1 MSNFLKDHPEDYSF
15 IVKSRAVE
23 GGEFRPFA
31 IANCTD
37 CGLEH
42 AMRGKANDPIHPVA
56 VRKYFVKLGWD
67 FDENNKRR
75 CVCPS
80 CITIRRQ
87 KRKGESPK
95 GNNVVSITVNP
106 STAAPPSRTVLSVVE
121 REKLR
126 EVLQGIFDAPA
137 GLYIEKSDAIVAK
150 ELNMPMAL
158 VVQYRELAFGP
169 LKSVPELEA
178 LAARIDEVE
187 KSIRGLSDA
196 SETWQKNVTA
206 KGLELQEILESL
218 RRQVKDA
225 YAKLGLPQ

>member
-1 MSNFLKDHPEDYSF
+1 
-15 IVKSRAVE
+15 
-23 GGEFRPFA
+23 
-31 IANCTD
+31 
-37 CGLEH
+37 
-42 AMRGKANDPIHPVA
+42 
-56 VRKYFVKLGWD
+56 
-67 FDENNKRR
+67 
-75 CVCPS
+75 
-80 CITIRRQ
+80 
-87 KRKGESPK
+87 
-95 GNNVVSITVNP
+95 
-106 STAAPPSRTVLSVVE
+106 
-121 REKLR
+121 
-126 EVLQGIFDAPA
+126 LQGIFDAPA